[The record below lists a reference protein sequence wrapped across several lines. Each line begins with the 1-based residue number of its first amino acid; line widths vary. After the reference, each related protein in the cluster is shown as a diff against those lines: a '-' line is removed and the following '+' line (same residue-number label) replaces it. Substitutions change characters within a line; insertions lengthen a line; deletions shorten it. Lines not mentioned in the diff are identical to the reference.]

1 MVPLANTVIGC
12 VVTDATMAKS
22 AICRAA
28 DLAHTGIARAVVP
41 AHTSADGDLLFLLA
55 TGQGPAASV
64 DQVAD
69 LAARAVAEA
78 IRSAVVHAA
87 GIPGVPADPRAQ
99 RRTATRHG

>member
-1 MVPLANTVIGC
+1 V
-12 VVTDATMAKS
+12 
-22 AICRAA
+22 CRAA

-64 DQVAD
+64 DLVAD

-78 IRSAVVHAA
+78 IRSAVLHAT
-87 GIPGVPADPRAQ
+87 GMPGAPADPRA
-99 RRTATRHG
+99 RRRAAR